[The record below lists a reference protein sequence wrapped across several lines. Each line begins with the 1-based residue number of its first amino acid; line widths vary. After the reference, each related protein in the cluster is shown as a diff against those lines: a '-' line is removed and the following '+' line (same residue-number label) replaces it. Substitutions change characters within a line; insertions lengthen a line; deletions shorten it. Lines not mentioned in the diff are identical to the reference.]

1 MFYFYMNCPLCAMN
15 PKNHSLKFL
24 KEENNVLYFYSCPGE
39 AIMYFDVEG
48 ILYHYDNVFSEIPR
62 DKEWV
67 WIFDASGFGL
77 KHVLNSQVGRRLAE
91 LITEKYGDNLKEVLV
106 YGFSSYVSTMYNI
119 IKPFLSEKIQSV
131 VCFKCEPYSSN

>member
-1 MFYFYMNCPLCAMN
+1 MLYCPLCAMN

-24 KEENNVLYFYSCPGE
+24 KEENGVLYFYSCPGE
-39 AIMYFDVEG
+39 ALMYFDVEG

-77 KHVLNSQVGRRLAE
+77 KHVLTPQVGTRLAQ

-106 YGFSSYVSTMYNI
+106 YGFSSYVSAMYNI
-119 IKPFLSEKIQSV
+119 IKPFLSKKIQSV
-131 VCFKCEPYSSN
+131 VRFKSDAYSSN

>member
-1 MFYFYMNCPLCAMN
+1 MFNSWCPLCALN

-24 KEENNVLYFYSCPGE
+24 KEDDNVIYFYSCPGD

-48 ILYHYDNVFSEIPR
+48 IVFHYDQVFSQIPR

-77 KHVLNSQVGRRLAE
+77 KHVMTPQVGKRLAQ

-106 YGFSSYVSTMYNI
+106 YGFSSYVSTIYHI
-119 IKPFLSEKIQSV
+119 IKPFLSDKIQKIV
-131 VCFKCEPYSSN
+131 FFKDESFSKEN